1 MTANNVRPQG
11 QARSTSLS
19 MTAHK
24 ANHKKHKEALSM
36 TAHKA
41 GHKET

>member
-1 MTANNVRPQG
+1 MCVHKARREA
-11 QARSTSLS
+11 QALS